1 MTMRARPSH
10 TPNPLAIVWLLAA
23 CLAATWI
30 GGCSLGQPPPAKE
43 LFMLQAGETAAA
55 SAASAVPRAGAL
67 KIGSFGVV
75 APFEG
80 RGLVYR
86 TSEVNYASDFYN
98 EYFVAP
104 GAMIGQHV
112 ASYLSRARPFE
123 TIAIDARS
131 AARYEL
137 RGVVTELYGDLR
149 DKSQPAARL
158 AMHVYLVRTDAPIDR
173 VLLDRVLQQRV
184 PLPDASAAAL
194 VKGLS
199 SALDAALATLT
210 RELASV
216 ELPEH

>member
-1 MTMRARPSH
+1 MRGRPSR
-10 TPNPLAIVWLLAA
+10 TMNPLAWAWLVAA
-23 CLAATWI
+23 WLGALLV

-43 LFMLQAGETAAA
+43 LFLLQPGEAAA
-55 SAASAVPRAGAL
+55 SPAPRAGAL

-123 TIAIDARS
+123 TIVIDSRS

-149 DKSQPAARL
+149 DKAQPAARL
-158 AMHVYLVRTDAPIDR
+158 AIHVYLVRTDGAIDR

-184 PLPDASAAAL
+184 ALPDASAAAL
-194 VKGLS
+194 VKGLG
-199 SALDAALATLT
+199 SALDAALATLSS
-210 RELASV
+210 ELASV
-216 ELPEH
+216 ELPER